1 MKKIIYK
8 INCKDSSKK
17 WTEEKK
23 GWLIEVDGL
32 KFGVNKV
39 FNWNITELSTGMYIG
54 KTSETLKDCEKVIKC
69 IIEMVG
75 LDKVKEV
82 IAYALRADLNGQP
95 LNNF

>member
-1 MKKIIYK
+1 MKKITFK
-8 INCKDSSKK
+8 INCKDSSRK

-39 FNWNITELSTGMYIG
+39 FNWNITELSTGMYFG
-54 KTSETLKDCEKVIKC
+54 CNSETLKGCTEKIKET
-69 IIEMVG
+69 IKDIG